1 MGEEFELYDDDDD
14 FLSLDD
20 NYCDERGDDDEIHS
34 DVFDG
39 ENHEE
44 SENDLHPRLID
55 IDEDIGKRGYTK
67 MHHFLIESLILQHL
81 SGCEYAIVLL
91 LLRMTTG
98 FGRKETYLANSF
110 IIDKT
115 RYDKNHISASLKK
128 LRERNIVIRTRE
140 AKYGC
145 PAFYRL
151 NDSIGTWR

>member
-1 MGEEFELYDDDDD
+1 MEEEFELYDDDD

-20 NYCDERGDDDEIHS
+20 NHSDENS

-39 ENHEE
+39 ESYEE
-44 SENDLHPRLID
+44 SERDESDLHPRLID
-55 IDEDIGKRGYTK
+55 LDEDIGKRGYSK
-67 MHHFLIESLILQHL
+67 MYHFLIEGLILQHL

-91 LLRMTTG
+91 LLRMTVG

-115 RYDKNHISASLKK
+115 RYDKNHISTSLKK

-151 NDSIGTWR
+151 NDSIGTWREI